1 MAVSFDLSRFV
12 LVGLIPTAIVYR
24 KIMLYYLA
32 TSRELKRLDSTSR
45 APIFSWFGESL
56 TGLSTIRAFGQT
68 ERFSANSEGAPR
80 SRLGSSF

>member
-1 MAVSFDLSRFV
+1 
-12 LVGLIPTAIVYR
+12 
-24 KIMLYYLA
+24 MLYYLA

-68 ERFSANSEGAPR
+68 ERFSANSEGESSSGASCR
-80 SRLGSSF
+80 SALY